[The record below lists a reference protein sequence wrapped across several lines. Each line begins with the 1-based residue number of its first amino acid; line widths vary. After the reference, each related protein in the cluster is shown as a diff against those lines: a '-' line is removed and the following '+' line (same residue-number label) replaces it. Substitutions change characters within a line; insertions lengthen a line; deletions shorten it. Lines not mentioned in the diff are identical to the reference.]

1 MKTIM
6 RIIKW
11 LVLIILL
18 VFMAFNMYSFIN
30 IRILD
35 NKLNTIGRYAV
46 LQVVSPSME
55 PTIHVGDIV
64 IIDTKAN
71 NYQEKDI
78 VTYEDEN
85 GLLVTHRIVD
95 IDNYYMVTRGDNNE
109 SDDGD
114 ISLDA
119 IVGKLVY
126 QSHLLG
132 QIISILQN
140 KIILVLIFIIGIL
153 VCVGLDTKEDK

>member
-126 QSHLLG
+126 QSNLLG

>member
-71 NYQEKDI
+71 DYQEKNI

-95 IDNYYMVTRGDNNE
+95 IDNYYMVTKGDNNE

-140 KIILVLIFIIGIL
+140 KIVLVLIFIIGTLI
-153 VCVGLDTKEDK
+153 CVGFDTKENK